1 MRVPLDV
8 GAFLCIINLCI
19 FVFILLFRRLHNLDV
34 EVAASGFTRD
44 MSESFDEVKT
54 CEDTFIA
61 NREGREEMTHPSQ
74 VSYCNTFF
82 NFNHLSREW
91 MVSFLLNYLT
101 RKSKLSSVIRR
112 FDVSLF
118 LTSLS
123 RMKTVKYQSCEKS

>member
-74 VSYCNTFF
+74 VSYCNTIL
-82 NFNHLSREW
+82 NFHHLSREW
-91 MVSFLLNYLT
+91 MVSCLLNYLT

-112 FDVSLF
+112 FDVSNIIIKNEN
-118 LTSLS
+118 
-123 RMKTVKYQSCEKS
+123 R

>member
-1 MRVPLDV
+1 MRYARRRLGTIQLLAYVLDINFQVHVPLDV
-8 GAFLCIINLCI
+8 GVFLCIINLCI
-19 FVFILLFRRLHNLDV
+19 FVFIPLFRRLHNLDV

-82 NFNHLSREW
+82 
-91 MVSFLLNYLT
+91 
-101 RKSKLSSVIRR
+101 
-112 FDVSLF
+112 
-118 LTSLS
+118 
-123 RMKTVKYQSCEKS
+123 

>member
-1 MRVPLDV
+1 MIRRRTLTDTAGRALRAKTTGDDSGSGLCLGYFKVHVPLDV
-8 GAFLCIINLCI
+8 GAFLGIINLCT

-82 NFNHLSREW
+82 
-91 MVSFLLNYLT
+91 
-101 RKSKLSSVIRR
+101 
-112 FDVSLF
+112 
-118 LTSLS
+118 
-123 RMKTVKYQSCEKS
+123 